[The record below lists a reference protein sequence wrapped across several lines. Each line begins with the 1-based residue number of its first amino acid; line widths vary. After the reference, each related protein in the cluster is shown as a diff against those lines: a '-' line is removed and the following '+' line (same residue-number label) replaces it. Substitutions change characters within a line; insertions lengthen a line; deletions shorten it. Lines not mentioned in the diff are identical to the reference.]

1 MKAHIVTLP
10 GDYIGPEIVAQAVKV
25 LNAVAEKYG
34 HTFCFDERRLGG
46 ASIDA
51 FGVPLTD
58 ETLAACNAADA
69 VLMGSVGGPKW
80 DAVEPARRPEKGL
93 LALRKGMQ
101 VFANLRPCTIHP
113 QLSGACPL
121 RPDIIAKPIDI
132 MILRELTGDIYFGA
146 GAARI
151 ARRRRTRWPIPCRR
165 SSVWRASALKWRK
178 SAAAGSARWTRPTCW
193 NAAACGARRSS
204 A

>member
-58 ETLAACNAADA
+58 ETLAAHPVDKIFVATEDEAI
-69 VLMGSVGGPKW
+69 
-80 DAVEPARRPEKGL
+80 
-93 LALRKGMQ
+93 LA
-101 VFANLRPCTIHP
+101 
-113 QLSGACPL
+113 
-121 RPDIIAKPIDI
+121 
-132 MILRELTGDIYFGA
+132 
-146 GAARI
+146 
-151 ARRRRTRWPIPCRR
+151 
-165 SSVWRASALKWRK
+165 ALKAKYGGKLVYVECPRLTAVQGQSVAEGFAERGVDRK
-178 SAAAGSARWTRPTCW
+178 LNGLYYFASIAILARCDHLIAGKTMATQFIRTMRDTPFETEFYWDLGRY
-193 NAAACGARRSS
+193 GVDDVGKRGM
-204 A
+204 

>member
-58 ETLAACNAADA
+58 ETLANPPAARKKGCSPCARACRCSPICARARFTR
-69 VLMGSVGGPKW
+69 SF
-80 DAVEPARRPEKGL
+80 PARVRSVRTSSPS
-93 LALRKGMQ
+93 R
-101 VFANLRPCTIHP
+101 
-113 QLSGACPL
+113 
-121 RPDIIAKPIDI
+121 
-132 MILRELTGDIYFGA
+132 LT
-146 GAARI
+146 
-151 ARRRRTRWPIPCRR
+151 
-165 SSVWRASALKWRK
+165 L
-178 SAAAGSARWTRPTCW
+178 
-193 NAAACGARRSS
+193 
-204 A
+204 

>member
-58 ETLAACNAADA
+58 ETLAACNAAGRLD
-69 VLMGSVGGPKW
+69 SVPLRAAARKRGCSPC
-80 DAVEPARRPEKGL
+80 ARACRCSPICARVRFTRSFPAR
-93 LALRKGMQ
+93 
-101 VFANLRPCTIHP
+101 
-113 QLSGACPL
+113 
-121 RPDIIAKPIDI
+121 
-132 MILRELTGDIYFGA
+132 
-146 GAARI
+146 AR
-151 ARRRRTRWPIPCRR
+151 
-165 SSVWRASALKWRK
+165 
-178 SAAAGSARWTRPTCW
+178 SART
-193 NAAACGARRSS
+193 SS
-204 A
+204 PSRLTL

>member
-25 LNAVAEKYG
+25 LNAVAKKYG

-80 DAVEPARRPEKGL
+80 DAVEPA
-93 LALRKGMQ
+93 ARKRGCS
-101 VFANLRPCTIHP
+101 PCAR
-113 QLSGACPL
+113 ACRCLP
-121 RPDIIAKPIDI
+121 
-132 MILRELTGDIYFGA
+132 TC
-146 GAARI
+146 AR
-151 ARRRRTRWPIPCRR
+151 ARFTR
-165 SSVWRASALKWRK
+165 SSPARAR
-178 SAAAGSARWTRPTCW
+178 SART
-193 NAAACGARRSS
+193 SS
-204 A
+204 PSRLTS